1 MQVARAA
8 TALELEASEQLAE
21 GPGVTSLTRQV
32 VRVQQLTLAELRKH
46 KLNLQYR
53 QASVGLHET
62 KCDNIYEIL
71 GSATTYMNDAGWTL
85 A

>member
-32 VRVQQLTLAELRKH
+32 VRV
-46 KLNLQYR
+46 
-53 QASVGLHET
+53 
-62 KCDNIYEIL
+62 
-71 GSATTYMNDAGWTL
+71 
-85 A
+85 